1 MLIALYRTSRRFQ
14 SIRLDSRIQ
23 HALKEVERS
32 RKRETDVFWC
42 RHPLLY
48 PRTGKGSISCV
59 HPSSGR
65 AQRRKK
71 KRNKVDVYIHVEDG
85 WPALDNIRH
94 RLSFQP
100 LEKRRKKRR
109 KKEMM
114 NPFAQQ
120 MAKLGHR
127 MRHSL
132 GEISKKK

>member
-1 MLIALYRTSRRFQ
+1 MCFGVDTPSYTPGREKVQFRA
-14 SIRLDSRIQ
+14 SIHHRDG
-23 HALKEVERS
+23 HNE
-32 RKRETDVFWC
+32 
-42 RHPLLY
+42 
-48 PRTGKGSISCV
+48 
-59 HPSSGR
+59 GR
-65 AQRRKK
+65 K